1 MTEGNGDPRK
11 AGTQPQVEEKKLAV
25 EYPTD
30 YTFKVMGLQGGDFR
44 DYVLALFERL
54 MGAPLAPAALSEQP
68 SSKGKYISIN
78 VTVHLTSEEQRRDIY
93 AELHKDVRVVY
104 YL

>member
-1 MTEGNGDPRK
+1 MTDGNGVSNK
-11 AGTQPQVEEKKLAV
+11 GGAQPQVEEKKLAV

-44 DYVLALFERL
+44 TYVRELFERL
-54 MGAPLAPAALSEQP
+54 MERPLGPEALSEQP
-68 SSKGKYISIN
+68 SSKGKYLSIN
-78 VTVHLTSEEQRRDIY
+78 VTVHLTSEDQRRGIY
-93 AELHKDVRVVY
+93 AELHRDARVVY

>member
-1 MTEGNGDPRK
+1 MTDGNGDPRK
-11 AGTQPQVEEKKLAV
+11 GGAQPQVEEKKLAV

-44 DYVLALFERL
+44 DYVRELFERL
-54 MGAPLAPAALSEQP
+54 MQGPLGPDALSEQP

-78 VTVHLTSEEQRRDIY
+78 VTVHLTSEDQRRGIY
-93 AELHKDVRVVY
+93 AELHKDARVVY

>member
-11 AGTQPQVEEKKLAV
+11 GGAQPQVEEKKLTV
-25 EYPTD
+25 DYPTD
-30 YTFKVMGLQGGDFR
+30 YTFKVMGLQAGDFR

-54 MGAPLAPAALSEQP
+54 MGSPLASGALSEQP

-78 VTVHLTSEEQRRDIY
+78 VTVFLTSEEQRRTIY
-93 AELHKDVRVVY
+93 AELHRDVRVVY